1 MLICSILR
9 ISSTIIIIIIII
21 IVTWSDSCLAAILSC
36 PQLFTHNRKQLLI
49 SQSIRIK
56 KQFSLQQKVDFVYLY
71 QLLITRMYSYQCI
84 LRLLAF
90 IRLLVVCSRILP
102 RMYPYVTR
110 MLSMCFL
117 AIGTRMCPHVSVC
130 YSYITRMLPLC
141 ICVVFLVK
149 IRVNGYRQR

>member
-1 MLICSILR
+1 MCSVCCVVKLKFYSQPYTAFNFAIDKDQKALFPTAKGR
-9 ISSTIIIIIIII
+9 FRLFISATDHPYVFVSVYPS
-21 IVTWSDSCLAAILSC
+21 VTGIYPFVSCMWS
-36 PQLFTHNRKQLLI
+36 
-49 SQSIRIK
+49 
-56 KQFSLQQKVDFVYLY
+56 Y
-71 QLLITRMYSYQCI
+71 IT
-84 LRLLAF
+84 
-90 IRLLVVCSRILP
+90 

-149 IRVNGYRQR
+149 IRVNDYRQS